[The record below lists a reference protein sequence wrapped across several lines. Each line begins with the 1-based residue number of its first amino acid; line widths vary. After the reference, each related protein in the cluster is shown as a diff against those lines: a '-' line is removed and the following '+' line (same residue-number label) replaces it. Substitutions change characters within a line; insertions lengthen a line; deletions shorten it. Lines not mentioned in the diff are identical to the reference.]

1 MYTVSEKVLIPFIAM
16 VLLLSMA
23 PNPVSQQLAI
33 LPGGNVQGIW
43 EDLFGSDGKETP
55 EISIVSNED
64 AATDMSLQITG
75 IEGESTDRDHHA
87 WIDVLSFSMGMS
99 QPWDGSVGIGQI
111 IMEDIVLVKQVD
123 KATPKLME
131 KCAKGEVIPSVIL
144 EIYSGGT
151 DTIYT
156 YYKYELKN
164 VIVSSFYSKGD
175 ITEKIPT
182 ETFTLHFEWFKVT
195 YSEIDYAGKLKGNV
209 EFTWDTMLGR
219 VG

>member
-1 MYTVSEKVLIPFIAM
+1 MYTVSEKVLIPFFAM
-16 VLLLSMA
+16 VLLLSMV

-64 AATDMSLQITG
+64 AAINLFLQITG
-75 IEGESTDRDHHA
+75 IDGESTDDNHRD
-87 WIDVLSFSMGMS
+87 WLEVFSFSMGMS

-111 IMEDIVLVKQVD
+111 IMEDIVFVKQLD

-144 EIYSGGT
+144 EVSDVGNDKLT
-151 DTIYT
+151 F
-156 YYKYELKN
+156 YKYELKN

-175 ITEKIPT
+175 ITEIRQT

-209 EFTWDTMLGR
+209 EFTWDTVLGR

>member
-1 MYTVSEKVLIPFIAM
+1 MYTVSEKVLITSFAM

-64 AATDMSLQITG
+64 ATTDIFLQITG
-75 IEGESTDRDHHA
+75 IDGESTDDNHID

-144 EIYSGGT
+144 EVSLVDGKRP
-151 DTIYT
+151 T

-175 ITEKIPT
+175 INAHAT

-195 YSEIDYAGKLKGNV
+195 YSEIDYAGKVEGNV
-209 EFTWDTMLGR
+209 EFTWDTVLGR

>member
-1 MYTVSEKVLIPFIAM
+1 MYTISEKVLIPFFAM
-16 VLLLSMA
+16 VLLLSMV

-64 AATDMSLQITG
+64 AASDMFLQITG
-75 IEGESTDRDHHA
+75 IDGESIDDDHHD

-144 EIYSGGT
+144 EVSDVGENKR
-151 DTIYT
+151 T

-182 ETFTLHFEWFKVT
+182 DTFTLHFEWFKVT
-195 YSEIDYAGKLKGNV
+195 YSEIDQVGNVKGNV
-209 EFTWDTMLGR
+209 EFTWDTVLGR